1 MGTLYVFEPDVYVSR
16 DGGELKIARN
26 KGREV
31 LIRKPL
37 VHISELVV
45 FGNATVT
52 SSALYALMEQDSP
65 VHYLTRGGT
74 YFAQTI
80 PSENKNVPLR
90 LEQLRAHLDDDQK
103 HCLARRFVL
112 GKIHNA
118 SVFAKRGGAD
128 VYALTDVMQDVA
140 TCDDTEVL
148 RGLEGN
154 AARAYYALIRD
165 RFPADF
171 SFNNRNKR
179 PPRDPVNS
187 LLSLA
192 YTFLEK
198 ETRNAIRIAGLDP
211 FVGFLHEIKYG
222 KPALSLDLMEE
233 FRAILAD
240 SVVLSLFNKN
250 MIVAEHFETSEGF
263 PKLTEDGF
271 KQFLRAWE
279 ERLNQQATHPLLKQK
294 RDYRQIMVDQARIL
308 GKYFMG
314 ELPDY
319 VPFVVR

>member
-16 DGGELKIARN
+16 EGGELKVAKRQ
-26 KGREV
+26 GREV
-31 LIRKPL
+31 LTRKPL
-37 VHISELVV
+37 VHVSELVV

-90 LEQLRAHLDDDQK
+90 LEQLRAHLDDDKK

-128 VYALTDVMQDVA
+128 VYPLADVMRDIE

-154 AARAYYALIRD
+154 AARAYYGLIRD
-165 RFPADF
+165 RFPEDF
-171 SFNNRNKR
+171 TFTNRNKR

-198 ETRNAIRIAGLDP
+198 ETRTALRVAGLDP
-211 FVGFLHEIKYG
+211 FVGFLHEVKYG

-233 FRAILAD
+233 FRAIVAD
-240 SVVLSLFNKN
+240 SVVLLLFNKN
-250 MIVAEHFETSEGF
+250 MITSEHFETSEGF

-279 ERLNQQATHPLLKQK
+279 DRLSQEVRHPLLKQK
-294 RDYRQIMVDQARIL
+294 HHYRQIMLDQARIL

-319 VPFVVR
+319 VPFVAR

>member
-1 MGTLYVFEPDVYVSR
+1 MGTLYVFQPDVYISR
-16 DGGELKIARN
+16 EGGELKVARSH
-26 KGREV
+26 GRDV

-37 VHISELVV
+37 VHVSELVV

-52 SSALYALMEQDSP
+52 SSALYALMEQGSP
-65 VHYLTRGGT
+65 VHYLTGGGT
-74 YFAQTI
+74 YFAQTM

-90 LEQLRAHLDDDQK
+90 LEQMRAYFDEAKK

-112 GKIHNA
+112 GKIYNA
-118 SVFAKRGGAD
+118 SVFAKRRSED
-128 VYALTDVMQDVA
+128 IYALRDIMRDVEA
-140 TCDDTEVL
+140 CADTEVL

-154 AARAYYALIRD
+154 AARVYYQLIRD
-165 RFPADF
+165 HFPDNFAF
-171 SFNNRNKR
+171 ASRNKR

-198 ETRNAIRIAGLDP
+198 ETRTALRIAGLDP
-211 FVGFLHEIKYG
+211 YVGFLHEVKYG

-250 MIVAEHFETSEGF
+250 MITAEHFENSQGT
-263 PKLTEDGF
+263 PRLTEDGF

-279 ERLNQQATHPLLKQK
+279 ERLNQQALHSLLKQK

-308 GKYFMG
+308 GKYLMA

-319 VPFVVR
+319 VPFVAR

>member
-1 MGTLYVFEPDVYVSR
+1 MGTLYVFEPDVYVSK
-16 DGGELKIARN
+16 DGGELKVSRR

-31 LIRKPL
+31 LTRKPL
-37 VHISELVV
+37 VHVSELVV

-128 VYALTDVMQDVA
+128 VYPLTDVARDIE
-140 TCDDTEVL
+140 TCADTEAL

-154 AARAYYALIRD
+154 AARAYFELIRD

-171 SFNNRNKR
+171 AFMNRNKR

-198 ETRNAIRIAGLDP
+198 EIRTAIRIAGLDP
-211 FVGFLHEIKYG
+211 YVGFLHEVKYG

-240 SVVLSLFNKN
+240 SVVLALFNKN
-250 MIVAEHFETSEGF
+250 MITTEHFDDSEGF

-279 ERLNQQATHPLLKQK
+279 DRLSQKVTHPLLKQK
-294 RDYRQIMVDQARIL
+294 RHYRQILVDQARIL
-308 GKYFMG
+308 GKHLMG